1 MNVGTWVSF
10 RARVYWW
17 RFGGRWDNS
26 FRSRGGGGKRYIHR
40 ISVRSGRES
49 RLMDIGVLSDAH
61 RSVF

>member
-1 MNVGTWVSF
+1 MWGHGFPFGLGCIGGVLAVDGTTVSGV
-10 RARVYWW
+10 AAE
-17 RFGGRWDNS
+17 GE
-26 FRSRGGGGKRYIHR
+26 KRYIHR